1 MLMDWP
7 EDRSNGLSRCAWA
20 ERSRVER
27 EYHDREWGVPE
38 HDDVR
43 LFEWLVL
50 EGAQAGL
57 SWRTI
62 LEKREGYRD
71 AFEGF
76 DPLRVA
82 EFDAQREAQLLL
94 HPGIIRNRQK
104 IRSAINNARAFRRLS
119 EREGGFD
126 AFLWGFVDGV
136 PQRNV
141 WPKPSDL
148 PAKTPRSEA
157 LSHALKARGFTFV
170 GPVICY
176 SFMQATGLVDDH
188 IAGCYR
194 SATLRP

>member
-1 MLMDWP
+1 MVLP
-7 EDRSNGLSRCAWA
+7 EGSHERRSRCPWA
-20 ERSRVER
+20 ERSKVER
-27 EYHDREWGVPE
+27 DYHDREWGVPE
-38 HDDVR
+38 HDDRR

-82 EFDAQREAQLLL
+82 EFDAQKEAQLYL

-104 IRSAINNARAFRRLS
+104 IRSAIGNARAFRRLMAHD
-119 EREGGFD
+119 GGFD
-126 AFLWGFVDGV
+126 AFLWAFVDGV
-136 PQRNV
+136 PRKNTWQS
-141 WPKPSDL
+141 PSAL
-148 PAKTPRSEA
+148 PARTSQSEA
-157 LSHALKARGFTFV
+157 LSHALKVQGFTFV

-176 SFMQATGLVDDH
+176 SYMQATGLVDDH
-188 IAGCYR
+188 IVGCYR
-194 SATLRP
+194 SERPNPP

>member
-1 MLMDWP
+1 M
-7 EDRSNGLSRCAWA
+7 
-20 ERSRVER
+20 ERD
-27 EYHDREWGVPE
+27 YHDREWGVPE
-38 HDDVR
+38 HRDER

-82 EFDAQREAQLLL
+82 EFDAQKEAQLFL

-104 IRSAINNARAFRRLS
+104 IRSAIGNAKAFRRLMV
-119 EREGGFD
+119 RDGGFD
-126 AFLWGFVDGV
+126 AFLWAFVDGI
-136 PQRNV
+136 PQTNV
-141 WPKPSDL
+141 WPNAAAL
-148 PAKTPRSEA
+148 PVKTLQSEA
-157 LSHALKARGFTFV
+157 LSCALKAHGFSFV

-176 SFMQATGLVDDH
+176 SFMQATGLVNDH
-188 IAGCYR
+188 IAGCFR
-194 SATLRP
+194 VPEVD

>member
-1 MLMDWP
+1 MGCP
-7 EDRSNGLSRCAWA
+7 EGMTKEISRCPWA
-20 ERSRVER
+20 ERSSLER
-27 EYHDREWGVPE
+27 EYHDREWGIPE

-43 LFEWLVL
+43 LFEWLLL

-62 LEKREGYRD
+62 LEKREGYRE

-76 DPLRVA
+76 DPERVA
-82 EFDAQREAQLLL
+82 RFDAQREAVLQQ
-94 HPGIIRNRQK
+94 HQGIIRNRLK
-104 IRSAINNARAFRRLS
+104 IRSAIRNAQAFLELA

-126 AFLWGFVDGV
+126 GFLWSFVDDV
-136 PQRNV
+136 PRRNI
-141 WPKPSDL
+141 WPTLSDL
-148 PAKTPRSEA
+148 PAKTPESVA
-157 LSHALKARGFTFV
+157 LSRALKARGFTFV

-194 SATLRP
+194 IDSKLQP

>member
-1 MLMDWP
+1 
-7 EDRSNGLSRCAWA
+7 
-20 ERSRVER
+20 
-27 EYHDREWGVPE
+27 VPE

-71 AFEGF
+71 AFDGF

>member
-1 MLMDWP
+1 
-7 EDRSNGLSRCAWA
+7 
-20 ERSRVER
+20 
-27 EYHDREWGVPE
+27 VPE
-38 HDDVR
+38 HDEVR

-71 AFEGF
+71 AFAGF

-82 EFDAQREAQLLL
+82 EFDAQREAELLL

-104 IRSAINNARAFRRLS
+104 IRSAIGNARAFRRLS

-141 WPKPSDL
+141 WPTLLDL
-148 PAKTPRSEA
+148 PAKTQQSEA
-157 LSHALKARGFTFV
+157 LSFALKAHGFTFV

-188 IAGCYR
+188 IAGCFR
-194 SATLRP
+194 SAPTPRS

>member
-1 MLMDWP
+1 MALP
-7 EDRSNGLSRCAWA
+7 EEGKDKRPRCPWA
-20 ERSRVER
+20 ERSAVER
-27 EYHDREWGVPE
+27 DYHDREWGVPE
-38 HDDVR
+38 HDEAR

-82 EFDAQREAQLLL
+82 EFDAQKEAQLYL

-104 IRSAINNARAFRRLS
+104 IRSVIGNARAFRRLM
-119 EREGGFD
+119 ERPGGFD
-126 AFLWGFVDGV
+126 AFLWAFVDGI
-136 PQRNV
+136 PQSNV
-141 WPKPSDL
+141 WPCPSDL
-148 PAKTPRSEA
+148 PAKTPQSEA
-157 LSHALKARGFTFV
+157 LSRTLKAHGFTFV

-176 SFMQATGLVDDH
+176 SFMQATGLVNDH

-194 SATLRP
+194 SLAADFP

>member
-7 EDRSNGLSRCAWA
+7 EDRSDGLSRCAWA

-71 AFEGF
+71 AFDGF

-119 EREGGFD
+119 EQEGGFD